1 MKGAKSMEKLIEAI
15 AKTLVDNQDNVDVK
29 KIEGESTVV
38 YELRVDK
45 SDVGKIIGKKGNT
58 ARAIRTI
65 LNAAGRR
72 AGKKVMLEIIE

>member
-1 MKGAKSMEKLIEAI
+1 MNTLIELI
-15 AKTLVDNQDNVDVK
+15 AKTLVDNSESVDVK
-29 KIEGESTVV
+29 KVEGDSTIV

-65 LNAAGRR
+65 LNAAGRKS
-72 AGKKVMLEIIE
+72 GKRIMLEIIE

>member
-1 MKGAKSMEKLIEAI
+1 MKDLIELI
-15 AKTLVDNQDNVDVK
+15 AKTLVDNAESVSVK
-29 KIEGESTVV
+29 MIEGESTVV

-65 LNAAGRR
+65 LNAAGRKT
-72 AGKKVMLEIIE
+72 GKRVMLEIIE